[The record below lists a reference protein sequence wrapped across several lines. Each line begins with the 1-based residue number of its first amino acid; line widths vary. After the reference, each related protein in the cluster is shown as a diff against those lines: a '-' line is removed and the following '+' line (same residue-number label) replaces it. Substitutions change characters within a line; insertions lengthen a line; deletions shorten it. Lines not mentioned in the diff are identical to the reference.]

1 MKSTLKSLT
10 LNPKEDRRL
19 MRGHLWAY
27 RNEFKHLPDGIA
39 DGEVVDVFSDGRRF
53 VGRGF
58 YQTQGGI
65 AVRIVT
71 RHQEELDAEFFLS
84 RFAAARALRERLFP
98 GSTVY
103 RWIYGESDGL
113 PGLVVDRYGTV
124 AVARAASVF
133 YDACA
138 KMIADACMADGGT
151 TGVVFAWGNTT
162 KTFGTVPEIVPI
174 DVDGVKAELN
184 LAEAQK
190 TGLFLDQRRN
200 WQSIRAFAQGSRVF
214 DGHCYHGFWSCNAAL
229 AGAKSVLG
237 VDTSEKA
244 VEQAARNAEL
254 NGVADKCVFIK
265 SDVEK
270 VLGEATNFFDVI
282 VLDPPALAKNRTLVR
297 KALPRY
303 QAINELALR
312 RIAPEGGILITSSC
326 SHFVDTPTFLE
337 TVKYAA
343 SAVGRRV
350 SLLEMRGAAPDHPV
364 LLTMPE
370 TAYLKCAVLRVE

>member
-1 MKSTLKSLT
+1 MKSTLKCLT

-19 MRGHLWAY
+19 LRGHLWAY
-27 RNEFKHLPDGIA
+27 RNEFKSIPEGVA
-39 DGEVVDVFSDGRRF
+39 DGEAVDVFSDGRRF

-58 YQTQGGI
+58 YQAQGGI
-65 AVRIVT
+65 AVRLVT
-71 RHQEELDAEFFLS
+71 RHQEEMDAEFFLA

-113 PGLVVDRYGTV
+113 PGLVVDRYGAV

-133 YDACA
+133 YDNCA
-138 KMIADACMADGGT
+138 EEIARACMADGGPS
-151 TGVVFAWGNTT
+151 GVVFEYGNVS
-162 KTFGTVPEIVPI
+162 KPFGAVPETVDL
-174 DVDGVKAELN
+174 DVDGVNAELN
-184 LAEAQK
+184 LAETQK

-200 WQSIRAFAQGSRVF
+200 WQTVRAFSADARVF

-229 AGAKSVLG
+229 AGARSVLG

-244 VEQAARNAEL
+244 LEQARRNAKL
-254 NGVADKCVFIK
+254 NGVQDRCVFVK
-265 SDVEK
+265 NDVEK

-282 VLDPPALAKNRTLVR
+282 VLDPPALAKNRALVR

-303 QAINELALR
+303 QAMNALALG
-312 RIAPEGGILITSSC
+312 RIAPEGGFLITSSC
-326 SHFVDTPTFLE
+326 SHFVDTPAFLE

-343 SAVGRRV
+343 TASGRRV
-350 SLLEMRGAAPDHPV
+350 SLLEMRGAAPDHPA
-364 LLTMPE
+364 LLAMPE

>member
-1 MKSTLKSLT
+1 VKSTIKSLT

-19 MRGHLWAY
+19 LRGHLWAY
-27 RNEFKHLPDGIA
+27 RNEFHHIPEGMA

-65 AVRIVT
+65 AVRVVT
-71 RHQEELDAEFFLS
+71 RHQEELDAEFFLA
-84 RFAAARALRERLFP
+84 RFAAARSLRARLFP
-98 GSTVY
+98 ESCVY

-113 PGLVVDRYGTV
+113 PGLVADRYGSV
-124 AVARAASVF
+124 VVVRAASVF
-133 YDACA
+133 YDSCA
-138 KMIADACMADGGT
+138 EAIAEACMADNGA

-162 KTFGTVPEIVPI
+162 KTFGTVPELVPL
-174 DVDGVKAELN
+174 DVDGVRAELN

-200 WQSIRAFAQGSRVF
+200 WQSIRTFAGNARVF

-229 AGAKSVLG
+229 AGARSVLG

-244 VEQAARNAEL
+244 VEQARRNAAL
-254 NGVADKCVFIK
+254 NGAADRCEFVK
-265 SDVEK
+265 SDVET
-270 VLGEATNFFDVI
+270 VLGESTKFFDVV

-303 QAINELALR
+303 QAINALALG
-312 RIAPEGGILITSSC
+312 RIAPEGGFLITSSC

-343 SAVGRRV
+343 SAAGRRV
-350 SLLEMRGAAPDHPV
+350 SLLEMRGAAPDHPI
-364 LLTMPE
+364 LLAMPE